1 MNGPVPTV
9 DDLVEAALSGD
20 SGLDPRSSQ
29 EPEKVASGDPAD
41 ICDMMEKVAS
51 ELEDWAMSHME
62 GAEAL
67 SERAEQDWEVY
78 QQDRM
83 YKIALARTL
92 TETIAA
98 VSGTEAIR
106 EANWGETIKKAS
118 AVGAEQ
124 DKTSTSKRSLFLAAQ
139 AKMSKPVSEAAQA
152 AERVVEKAVKKAPVA
167 KAKRSGGKASPYRTA
182 AAVGIPA
189 AGAGGYALG
198 SRSN

>member
-1 MNGPVPTV
+1 MNGPVPSV
-9 DDLVEAALSGD
+9 DDLVEAALSKD

-29 EPEKVASGDPAD
+29 EPEKTASSDTN
-41 ICDMMEKVAS
+41 ICDMMEKVAG
-51 ELEDWAMSHME
+51 EIEDWAMSQME
-62 GAEAL
+62 GNEAL
-67 SERAEQDWEVY
+67 EEKLEQDWGTY

-83 YKIALARTL
+83 YKVALARTM

-118 AVGAEQ
+118 AVAEQ

-139 AKMSKPVSEAAQA
+139 AKTAKPVSEAAQA
-152 AERVVEKAVKKAPVA
+152 AERVVEKVVKKAPVA
-167 KAKRSGGKASPYRTA
+167 KAKRSGGKASPFRTA

-189 AGAGGYALG
+189 AAGGYALG
-198 SRSN
+198 SRSNGS